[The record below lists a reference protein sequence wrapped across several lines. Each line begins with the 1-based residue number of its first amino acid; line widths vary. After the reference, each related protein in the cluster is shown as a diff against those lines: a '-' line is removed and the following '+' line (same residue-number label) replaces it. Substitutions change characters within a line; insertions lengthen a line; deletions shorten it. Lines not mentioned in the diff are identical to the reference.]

1 LRLFF
6 SARSFDVTKTAAEVI
21 CVAVAGNPNS
31 GKTTIFNNLT
41 GARQKVGNYPGVTVE
56 RKEGTVQHGDLSLNL
71 IDLPGTYSLTAYSE
85 EELVARDYL
94 LNEGPDV
101 VVNVIDASSLERNL
115 FFTTELLEIGCPL
128 ILVLN
133 MTDVAE
139 SRGLSID
146 TALLSEKLG
155 VPVVTAVGNRNEGM
169 EDILTAIAKVIVA
182 GERPAPASHTRV
194 NYGPEIEDLI
204 SAVSE
209 HLPMSSHRRWMALKV
224 LEGDPKVLEG
234 LPSEL
239 GELATSF
246 DKIAGEED
254 ADTQLA
260 LLRYTFIGDICD
272 TVCQKPAHSGATI
285 SDKIDRVAMHPIWG
299 VPIFL
304 GLMFLVFTMT
314 FTAGNPLMNLID
326 QGIGALSQ
334 AISNAW
340 PDGAAI
346 HLRSLLIDG
355 IIGGVGGV
363 LVFLPNIV
371 LLFMAIAI
379 LEGTGYMARAAFVMD
394 RFMSR
399 VGLHG
404 KSFIPLLIGFG
415 CTIPAIM
422 ATRTL
427 ESRRDRLITMMV
439 LPLMSCGARLPIYA
453 LLIPAFFAPQWQG
466 PALWLIYI
474 LGIALALGGAMLLR
488 STMFRGETTPFL
500 MELPPYHLPTI
511 GSLLVQ
517 MWTRAQMYLK
527 KAGTVILDRKS
538 VV

>member
-1 LRLFF
+1 
-6 SARSFDVTKTAAEVI
+6 VTKTAAEVI

-285 SDKIDRVAMHPIWG
+285 SDKIDRVAMHPI
-299 VPIFL
+299 
-304 GLMFLVFTMT
+304 
-314 FTAGNPLMNLID
+314 
-326 QGIGALSQ
+326 
-334 AISNAW
+334 
-340 PDGAAI
+340 
-346 HLRSLLIDG
+346 
-355 IIGGVGGV
+355 
-363 LVFLPNIV
+363 
-371 LLFMAIAI
+371 
-379 LEGTGYMARAAFVMD
+379 
-394 RFMSR
+394 
-399 VGLHG
+399 
-404 KSFIPLLIGFG
+404 
-415 CTIPAIM
+415 
-422 ATRTL
+422 
-427 ESRRDRLITMMV
+427 
-439 LPLMSCGARLPIYA
+439 
-453 LLIPAFFAPQWQG
+453 
-466 PALWLIYI
+466 
-474 LGIALALGGAMLLR
+474 
-488 STMFRGETTPFL
+488 
-500 MELPPYHLPTI
+500 
-511 GSLLVQ
+511 
-517 MWTRAQMYLK
+517 
-527 KAGTVILDRKS
+527 
-538 VV
+538 